1 MFEPGRC
8 HGHVNITSRKIAFI
22 LIEFSKKK
30 REKKM
35 KKKKIG
41 TVSHVA

>member
-30 REKKM
+30 ERKKS
-35 KKKKIG
+35 KKIG
-41 TVSHVA
+41 VVSRVA